1 MTGEILLKGP
11 PLGVQDLAPSSWVSS
26 LMIVSYFDV
35 QGVTSPPGEANMPLV
50 IIQQVLRR
58 GGSEAP
64 LCLCQRGSG
73 HPLYRKQ
80 APNAPHGS
88 C

>member
-11 PLGVQDLAPSSWVSS
+11 PLGVQDVAPSSWVSS

-58 GGSEAP
+58 GGSEAL
-64 LCLCQRGSG
+64 LCLCRPGSG
-73 HPLYRKQ
+73 HLLNRRP
-80 APNAPHGS
+80 APGGRRGS